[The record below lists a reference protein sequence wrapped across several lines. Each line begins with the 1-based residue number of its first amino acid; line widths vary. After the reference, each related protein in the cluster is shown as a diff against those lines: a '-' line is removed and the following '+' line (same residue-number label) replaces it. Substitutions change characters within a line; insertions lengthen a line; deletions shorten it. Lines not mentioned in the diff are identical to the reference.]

1 MTEKQPAPL
10 ALPERR
16 NHPYD
21 EPDALALIEAVREYL
36 DTLMQRSS
44 GSDRWLLRISAN
56 ALGIASREIELG
68 PDHRSAH
75 TARLAELGVAT
86 DRELAELIRSG
97 ELDHRWDEVR
107 DAIAASVED
116 SLAVANP
123 SYADHPE

>member
-1 MTEKQPAPL
+1 MSTEQPAPL
-10 ALPERR
+10 ALPERH

-21 EPDALALIEAVREYL
+21 EPDAVALIGAVREYL
-36 DTLMQRSS
+36 DALMERSS

-75 TARLAELGVAT
+75 TARLAELGVAN
-86 DRELAELIRSG
+86 DRQLAELIRSG

-107 DAIAASVED
+107 DAIAASVAD

-123 SYADHPE
+123 AYSDHRE